1 MLPDV
6 YLDWMDREGK
16 FTHLTSTPGQYF
28 APVFSPDGTRLAF
41 SARIG
46 ERINIWV
53 YAWEQGTMTRLT
65 FDGETN
71 SSPIAWTPD
80 GRRVTFS
87 TIENGSQSNI
97 YWKRA
102 DGGGEVMKLTDTKNA
117 KNPISWRADGKVL
130 AFMQL
135 NPQTRWDV
143 MTLELQGN
151 EASGWKAGEP
161 KVFLNGYYDELNP
174 AFSPD
179 GHWLAYDSNESGNAE
194 VYVRPFP
201 GPGGKWQISSNGGMT
216 PRWSS
221 NGRELFFRTL
231 DNKLMVA
238 DYTASGDSFTAGGPR
253 LWSPGQFT
261 ARGPTRNFD
270 IHPDGKRVVV
280 MKTPDA
286 EVPSINKVSF
296 IFNFFEEV
304 RRKVHGQ
311 S

>member
-1 MLPDV
+1 
-6 YLDWMDREGK
+6 MDREGK
-16 FTHLTSTPGQYF
+16 FTHLRPTPGQYMY
-28 APVFSPDGTRLAF
+28 PVFSPDGKRLAF
-41 SARIG
+41 SAPVG
-46 ERINIWV
+46 GSPNIWV
-53 YAWEQGTMTRLT
+53 YAWGQDTLTRLT
-65 FDGETN
+65 FDGDANVLPT
-71 SSPIAWTPD
+71 WTPD

-87 TIENGSQSNI
+87 TSDKGSKSNI

-102 DGGGEVMKLTDTKNA
+102 DGAGEVMKLTDSNSI
-117 KNPISWRADGKVL
+117 KNPISWRPDGKVL
-130 AFMQL
+130 AFTQL
-135 NPQTRWDV
+135 NPQTRWDI
-143 MTLELQGN
+143 MTLELQGD
-151 EASGWKAGEP
+151 EASGWKTEEP
-161 KVFLNGYYDELNP
+161 KVFLNGPYDELD
-174 AFSPD
+174 ATFSPD
-179 GHWLAYDSNESGNAE
+179 GHWLAYHSNESGNFE

-238 DYTASGDSFTAGGPR
+238 EYTASGDSFTAGGPR
-253 LWSPGQFT
+253 QWSPSQFT

-270 IHPDGKRVVV
+270 VHPDGKRVVV
-280 MKTPDA
+280 MKTPDSEIPA
-286 EVPSINKVSF
+286 INKVSF